1 MIGLPD
7 DYVETTPA
15 FRKSRVTAE
24 VCVLP
29 VDVKNIDN
37 GLLCPPPSPPPGG
50 GGKLLVVEGNIG
62 VGKTTLARKL
72 SQELNYKLF
81 LEPTVENPFLGV

>member
-15 FRKSRVTAE
+15 FRKSRVTTE

-29 VDVKNIDN
+29 LDVKNIDSRP
-37 GLLCPPPSPPPGG
+37 LCPPPGG
-50 GGKLLVVEGNIG
+50 SKVSGKLLVVEGNIG